1 MEKQVYELKIDPE
14 LRDLIPPLSEEE
26 HRMLED
32 SIVRDGCDTP
42 LIVWNDTIV
51 DGHNRYDICRKH
63 GVPFFYEVRSFAD
76 KEAAMFWMLEHQL
89 ARRNLEPYQRAE
101 IMLKYAPILR
111 RDAAKRQA
119 TSTGGAEPQL
129 RPNLAEAD
137 HKPFT
142 RDQLAK
148 MAGVSHGT
156 LDKVKMLDARADEE
170 TKKKLRIGEVS
181 IHKAY
186 TDLMNS
192 EHEGETRICEC
203 CGQEKPY
210 SGFRIPSKSIDYRP
224 ICKDCEA
231 KAKQAARDAEAA
243 AIQQNSQEA
252 IKPDPSAPVP
262 SSVSGM
268 AIKDGKLAHVKV
280 GLPDTPEEFTHV
292 VQMLKSAQ
300 DYYITAFRS
309 IIEQYSPSMISPEHN
324 ELLQGMI
331 DSTADAVDDLFNDHI
346 KEDK

>member
-89 ARRNLEPYQRAE
+89 ARRNLNSYQRSELA
-101 IMLKYAPILR
+101 LK
-111 RDAAKRQA
+111 AKDYYTRIAQA
-119 TSTGGAEPQL
+119 NQKAGIDLGLNSAQGG
-129 RPNLAEAD
+129 RVSD
-137 HKPFT
+137 K
-142 RDQLAK
+142 LAK
-148 MAGVSHGT
+148 LAGVGHDTIKKAKKISEN
-156 LDKVKMLDARADEE
+156 ADDD
-170 TKKKLRIGEVS
+170 TKKKLRSGEIS

-186 TDLMNS
+186 TDLVNK
-192 EHEGETRICEC
+192 EHEGETRICERC
-203 CGQEKPY
+203 HVEKPY
-210 SGFRIPSKSIDYRP
+210 TEFSIPSNRNNPRP

-231 KAKQAARDAEAA
+231 KAKQAAKDAEAA
-243 AIQQNSQEA
+243 AIQRDSQEA
-252 IKPDPSAPVP
+252 FKPDPSAPVP
-262 SSVSGM
+262 SMVSGM

-324 ELLQGMI
+324 DLLQGMI
-331 DSTADAVDDLFNDHI
+331 DSTADAVDDIFNDHI
-346 KEDK
+346 KEEI